1 MLGGIRKLITF
12 CLVAVISLASVGGV
26 YASWIYYQPTQE
38 LVNEIKPSLYPWKGV
53 EILPTE
59 TEDGANHLTLLENLK
74 RNLNSTNSSV
84 QAEINKRV
92 NNSGWTGGPKDDFG
106 SMAIK
111 NNDGLLQDLLPE
123 GSKNLNVLIYFPE
136 TETENV
142 DKSNLDTYYVFTTSV
157 NLGHKGG
164 QWQIIGVI
172 KTKDGV
178 HFFWEGGET
187 KHRIYEIYRTKLQK
201 LQDTEDID
209 GDGNK
214 TEKLWQEVSVDVG
227 SAEPCWYE
235 ESLLMSTNGQI
246 PSFDPATYKTEQELP
261 IATKDNPAYT
271 YLNYTTIDSHGYE
284 GQTVKTFLSFS
295 DEEKWYQ
302 LVPEMADGTTSG
314 TVTLTLAEENKDCIL
329 NVYSAQKEVALATN
343 AGDGKVSFTAQ
354 AGTTYYIKVS
364 GATAIEYT
372 VSFTPN

>member
-1 MLGGIRKLITF
+1 MFGGIRKLITF

-26 YASWIYYQPTQE
+26 YASWVYYKPTQE

-74 RNLNSTNSSV
+74 KNLNSKNSSV
-84 QAEINKRV
+84 QTEINKRV
-92 NNSGWTGGPKDDFG
+92 NNSSWTGGPKDDFG

-136 TETENV
+136 AENE
-142 DKSNLDTYYVFTTSV
+142 DELNTYYVFTTNV

-164 QWQIIGVI
+164 QMQIIGVI

-178 HFFWEGGET
+178 HFFWDGGET

-209 GDGNK
+209 GDKNTK
-214 TEKLWQEVSVDVG
+214 EMLWQEVSVDVG

-302 LVPEMADGTTSG
+302 LIPEMADGTTSG
-314 TVTLTLAEENKDCIL
+314 TVTLNLAKENKDCIL

-343 AGDGKVSFTAQ
+343 AGGGKVTFTAQ

-372 VSFTPN
+372 VSFKPN